1 MVTDLLRLAVF
12 AVRVIVWVIVAK
24 KILMAKGIPE
34 KCKKCAMLS
43 ANQAQKLHGQDGDR
57 CWNPNVCYSRRSYA
71 RHRDRRNLIRSR
83 QRVDT
88 DPDLVVNID
97 EFASVFWA
105 VLVVYRQAGTDTPIH
120 AIAAQVWKGQEK
132 FAAISPIHCAGMV
145 ASQVHTYVQKVLVLL
160 ESNYGIKKF
169 ASQERLDPWLCLLR
183 PCPCH
188 PERG

>member
-1 MVTDLLRLAVF
+1 MT
-12 AVRVIVWVIVAK
+12 K
-24 KILMAKGIPE
+24 SIPE

-43 ANQAQKLHGQDGDR
+43 ATQAQELHGSDGDR

-88 DPDLVVNID
+88 DQDLVVNID
-97 EFASVFWA
+97 EFASIFWA
-105 VLVVYRQAGTDTPIH
+105 VLVVYRQSGTDTPIH
-120 AIAAQVWKGQEK
+120 AITAQVWQGQEK
-132 FAAISPIHCAGMV
+132 FAAIPPIHCAGMV
-145 ASQVHTYVQKVLVLL
+145 ASQVHTYVQKVLVLI

-169 ASQERLDPWLCLLR
+169 ASQERLDPWLCPLR

-188 PERG
+188 PN